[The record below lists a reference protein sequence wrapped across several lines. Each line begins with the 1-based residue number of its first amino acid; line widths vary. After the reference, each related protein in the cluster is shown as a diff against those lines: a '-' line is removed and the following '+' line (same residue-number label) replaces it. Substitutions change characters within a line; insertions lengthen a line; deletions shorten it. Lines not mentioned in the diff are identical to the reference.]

1 VHVTELR
8 ARCRTL
14 KRRKS
19 SRTRAAMRES
29 QRRDTSS
36 WLLLV
41 CSFLS
46 SFLQTGDSKRNPEWS
61 REISRECRSR
71 RLSEDGRLPQR
82 RGNIFIRHFG
92 RGENGKKIYDLR
104 KTLIIPIHKA
114 RSILARRY
122 AAVGHASG
130 LIKNDDRKGRKLR
143 GAYRPINST
152 SASIC
157 LSPSPSLS
165 FSLSFSLPLSLSLSL
180 SLTVSL
186 TVSLRLP
193 HFLSVPIL
201 PFPDF
206 PPLLSSPAASLHLP
220 PPSPCPSRTRYVP
233 QNPCNYRRPS
243 TN

>member
-46 SFLQTGDSKRNPEWS
+46 FFLQTGDSKRNPEWS

-165 FSLSFSLPLSLSLSL
+165 FSLSFSLSPSLSFSLSLSLSL
-180 SLTVSL
+180 SLSHCLSSASSFSICSYSSL
-186 TVSLRLP
+186 PGLSTASL
-193 HFLSVPIL
+193 LSSRVPPPPPSLSL
-201 PFPDF
+201 PFPY
-206 PPLLSSPAASLHLP
+206 PLRAAKP
-220 PPSPCPSRTRYVP
+220 V
-233 QNPCNYRRPS
+233 
-243 TN
+243 